1 MSFAPWFAINHA
13 FARRLDRPTDQRPLS
28 AQAIAF
34 AATANAIV
42 ALVVV
47 CRKEGRKEGRKEEAI
62 FVGSFGSE
70 MKPETPFNFSAA
82 ATAAALLCH
91 FLTNFAEIR
100 MVRQWEKGSGSRPML
115 LRKVKVTDE
124 NGDLYYFLTRVV
136 LSIFHGFWK
145 KK

>member
-1 MSFAPWFAINHA
+1 MPSLRSLSF
-13 FARRLDRPTDQRPLS
+13 
-28 AQAIAF
+28 
-34 AATANAIV
+34 V
-42 ALVVV
+42 
-47 CRKEGRKEGRKEEAI
+47 GRKEGRKEEAI